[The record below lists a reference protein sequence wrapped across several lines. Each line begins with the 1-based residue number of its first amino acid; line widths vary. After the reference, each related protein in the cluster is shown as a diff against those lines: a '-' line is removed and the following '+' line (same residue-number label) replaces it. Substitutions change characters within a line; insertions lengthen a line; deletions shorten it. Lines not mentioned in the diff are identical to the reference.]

1 MLAAGSRG
9 SAVDPEVAMA
19 SRWKLVTRKSKEV
32 SRWRMSRPW
41 GRWGVVWIR
50 AAERGGGACNRNPG
64 LESDKLGR
72 VTEWQS
78 RGSGTLQDLRFWKTR
93 RAGTRK
99 SRSVG
104 FGKDGMDGEQVEW
117 ASKVGGSLW

>member
-1 MLAAGSRG
+1 MEDVLS
-9 SAVDPEVAMA
+9 
-19 SRWKLVTRKSKEV
+19 L
-32 SRWRMSRPW
+32 

-78 RGSGTLQDLRFWKTR
+78 RAEASGTLQDLRFGR
-93 RAGTRK
+93 RDGRGRESRDQLGSGKLGWTVNKLSELVRWAAAVVVVSWAWAWACRWSTVFRNSGTGAWGQRY
-99 SRSVG
+99 
-104 FGKDGMDGEQVEW
+104 
-117 ASKVGGSLW
+117 